1 MPQKADGKSG
11 KEPIT
16 FTRLAAE
23 RIARAVRKSE
33 HGPREAAPFGFGVR
47 LQDVGRSAGLRH
59 VEWTGQWAAA
69 ETATFTFKSS
79 NATATGVNVFAGVD
93 AGSGWVARHSGT
105 WHLVVCN
112 LTTQPN
118 YASGDVQM
126 LGHNDNGIL
135 RWYSITTCATATA
148 SP

>member
-47 LQDVGRSAGLRH
+47 LQSFGGGKAFRM
-59 VEWTGQWAAA
+59 
-69 ETATFTFKSS
+69 ATFTDSWSKGSS
-79 NATATGVNVFAGVD
+79 KTVVFLNQ
-93 AGSGWVARHSGT
+93 T
-105 WHLVVCN
+105 N
-112 LTTQPN
+112 TPN
-118 YASGDVQM
+118 
-126 LGHNDNGIL
+126 
-135 RWYSITTCATATA
+135 TATA
-148 SP
+148 INLFANVDVATAVTAHCAIARDGTAWYLIAAECDAGEEEE